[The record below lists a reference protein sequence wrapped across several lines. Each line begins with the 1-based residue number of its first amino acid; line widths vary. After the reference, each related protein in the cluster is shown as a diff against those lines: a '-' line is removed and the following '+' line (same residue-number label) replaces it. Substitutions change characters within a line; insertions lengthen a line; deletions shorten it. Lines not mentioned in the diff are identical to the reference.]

1 MKFESELKKEF
12 ESKIRKELMG
22 KLGLKNLYQ
31 VPTLEKIT
39 LNSGLGEA
47 VKNPQAI
54 DEMVEDFTV
63 ITGQKPVV
71 TKSKSSISNF
81 KIREG
86 LPIGVKV
93 TLRGIRMWYMFEKLV
108 HIVLPRV
115 KDFRGMPDRAFDGNG
130 NYSFGFRDQFVF
142 PEIDTSVVRKPRGLQ
157 VIISMSN
164 NNDDLSR
171 EVLSALGFP
180 FIKRNK

>member
-12 ESKIRKELMG
+12 ETKIRKELMV
-22 KLGLKNLYQ
+22 KLGLKNINQ
-31 VPTLEKIT
+31 VPTFEKIT

-47 VKNPQAI
+47 VKNPIAI
-54 DEMVEDFTV
+54 DEMVEDFTA
-63 ITGQKPVV
+63 ISGQKPVV
-71 TKSKSSISNF
+71 TKSKLSISNF

-93 TLRGIRMWYMFEKLV
+93 TLRGVRMWYMLEKLI

-115 KDFRGMPDRAFDGNG
+115 KDFRGLSDKSFDGNG
-130 NYSFGFRDQFVF
+130 NYSFGFKDQFVF
-142 PEIDTSVVRKPRGLQ
+142 PEIDSTVVRRPRGLQ

-164 NNDDLSR
+164 NDDNLSR
-171 EVLSALGFP
+171 EVLKALGFP
-180 FIKRNK
+180 FIKK